1 MSLRQERQVRNVKYI
16 GIDLHRDFFV
26 AVAQES
32 NGTELFK
39 KRYGNSVT
47 SVDEL
52 LSGFTE
58 PPMVVVE
65 ATRNWMWFT
74 KALQDKGC
82 IVQLAHP
89 FRTKAI
95 ASARIKTDSI
105 DAKTLCDLL
114 RADLIPQSYISTPSE
129 LDDRELSRG
138 RINLVHD
145 QTVLKNRVMAILGK
159 DNLRFAGT
167 DLFGVAGKIWLK
179 EQTLSEAK
187 REVINV
193 YLNRLTNTKE
203 AIKILDGRIK
213 QRSSS
218 IPEVEL
224 LQTIP
229 GFGTTTAFLLASEI
243 GPIQRFP
250 NNKKF
255 TSYFGLVPRL
265 SQSGNHAYY
274 GRITKLGNP
283 YVRWALVQ
291 AAHRLVRSNANYR
304 RFADRIAF
312 KHGKKKAIVAVARK
326 LATICFAVLKEKRV
340 YQKEYKSIVVCPAII
355 PERS

>member
-1 MSLRQERQVRNVKYI
+1 MKYI
-16 GIDLHRDFFV
+16 GVDLHRDFFV
-26 AVAQES
+26 AVAQDAS
-32 NGTELFK
+32 GTELFK
-39 KRYGNSVT
+39 KRYGNSSE
-47 SVDEL
+47 SVEQL
-52 LSGFTE
+52 LSEFSE

-65 ATRNWMWFT
+65 ATRNWMWFIA
-74 KALQDKGC
+74 ALQEKGC
-82 IVQLAHP
+82 TVQLAHP

-114 RADLIPQSYISTPSE
+114 RADLIPQAYISNSLE
-129 LDDRELSRG
+129 MDNREVSRA

-145 QTVLKNRVMAILGK
+145 QTMLKNRVLAILAK
-159 DNLRFAGT
+159 DNLRFKGT
-167 DLFGVAGKIWLK
+167 DMFGVKGKVWLQK
-179 EQTLSEAK
+179 QQLSETK
-187 REVINV
+187 REVIEV
-193 YLNRLTNTKE
+193 YLDRLTNTAN
-203 AIKILDGRIK
+203 AIKRLDDIVK
-213 QRSSS
+213 QRSGS
-218 IPEVEL
+218 IPEVSL

-229 GFGTTTAFLLASEI
+229 GIGTTTAFLLASEI
-243 GPIQRFP
+243 GTIKRFP

-283 YVRWALVQ
+283 YVRWSLVQ
-291 AAHRLVRSNANYR
+291 AAHRLVRTNKETKW
-304 RFADRIAF
+304 FADRISF

-326 LATICFAVLKEKRV
+326 LATIVYAVLKENRS
-340 YQKEYKSIVVCPAII
+340 YQKEHKKTVVCPGII

>member
-1 MSLRQERQVRNVKYI
+1 MKYI
-16 GIDLHRDFFV
+16 GVDLHRDFFV
-26 AVAQES
+26 AVAQDNS
-32 NGTELFK
+32 GTELFK
-39 KRYGNSVT
+39 KRYNNSID
-47 SVDEL
+47 SVEQL
-52 LSGFTE
+52 VAEFSET
-58 PPMVVVE
+58 PMVVVE
-65 ATRNWMWFT
+65 ATRNWMWFIA
-74 KALQDKGC
+74 ALQKKGC

-114 RADLIPQSYISTPSE
+114 RADLIPQSYISNAEE
-129 LDDRELSRG
+129 LDNREISRA

-145 QTVLKNRVMAILGK
+145 QTMLKNRVLAILAK
-159 DNLRFAGT
+159 DNLRFTGT
-167 DLFGVAGKIWLK
+167 DMFGIKGKIWLQ
-179 EQTLSEAK
+179 EQKLSDAK
-187 REVINV
+187 REVIGI
-193 YLNRLTNTKE
+193 YLDRLRNTAE
-203 AIKILDGRIK
+203 AIEKLDSMIK
-213 QRSSS
+213 QRSGS
-218 IPEVEL
+218 IPEVSL

-229 GFGTTTAFLLASEI
+229 GIGTTTAFLLASEI
-243 GPIQRFP
+243 GTIKRFP

-283 YVRWALVQ
+283 YVRWSLVQ
-291 AAHRLVRSNANYR
+291 AAHRLVRTDKETK
-304 RFADRIAF
+304 RFADRLSF

-326 LATICFAVLKEKRV
+326 LATICFAVLKEERA
-340 YQKEYKSIVVCPAII
+340 YQKEYKKTVVCPGII

>member
-1 MSLRQERQVRNVKYI
+1 MKYI
-16 GIDLHRDFFV
+16 GVDLHRDFFV
-26 AVAQES
+26 AVAQDNS
-32 NGTELFK
+32 GTELFK
-39 KRYGNSVT
+39 KRYNNSID
-47 SVDEL
+47 SVEQL
-52 LSGFTE
+52 VAEFSET
-58 PPMVVVE
+58 PMVVVE
-65 ATRNWMWFT
+65 ATRNWMWFIA
-74 KALQDKGC
+74 ALQKKGC

-114 RADLIPQSYISTPSE
+114 RADLIPQSYISNAEE
-129 LDDRELSRG
+129 LDNREISRA

-145 QTVLKNRVMAILGK
+145 QTMLKNRVLAILAK
-159 DNLRFAGT
+159 DNLRFTGT
-167 DLFGVAGKIWLK
+167 DMFGIKGKIWLQ
-179 EQTLSEAK
+179 EQKLSDAK
-187 REVINV
+187 REVIEI
-193 YLNRLTNTKE
+193 YLDRLRNTAE
-203 AIKILDGRIK
+203 AIEKLDSMIK
-213 QRSSS
+213 QRSGS
-218 IPEVEL
+218 IPEVSL

-229 GFGTTTAFLLASEI
+229 GIGTTTAFLLASEI
-243 GPIQRFP
+243 GTIKRFP

-283 YVRWALVQ
+283 YVRWSLVQ
-291 AAHRLVRSNANYR
+291 AAHRLVRTDKETK
-304 RFADRIAF
+304 RFADRLSF

-326 LATICFAVLKEKRV
+326 LATICFAVLKEERA
-340 YQKEYKSIVVCPAII
+340 YQKEYKKTVVCPGII

>member
-1 MSLRQERQVRNVKYI
+1 MNYV

-26 AVAQES
+26 AAAQDKKG
-32 NGTELFK
+32 NELFK
-39 KRYGNSVT
+39 KRYSNSIV

-52 LSGFTE
+52 VSQFDF

-65 ATRNWMWFT
+65 ATRNWMWFIA
-74 KALQDKGC
+74 ALQKRGC
-82 IVQLAHP
+82 AVQLAHP

-114 RADLIPQSYISTPSE
+114 RANLIPQSYIANSEE
-129 LDDRELSRG
+129 LDNREVGRG

-145 QTVLKNRVMAILGK
+145 QTLLKNRILAILGK
-159 DNLRFAGT
+159 ENLRFGGS
-167 DLFGVAGKIWLK
+167 DMFGAKGKIWLK
-179 EQTLSEAK
+179 EQSLSDAK
-187 REVINV
+187 HQMVAV
-193 YLNRLTNTKE
+193 YMERLTNVQE
-203 AIKILDGRIK
+203 AIASVDTLVK

-229 GFGTTTAFLLASEI
+229 GIGTTTAFLLASEI
-243 GPIQRFP
+243 GTINRFP
-250 NNKKF
+250 NAKKF

-283 YVRWALVQ
+283 YVRWSLVQ
-291 AAHRLVRSNANYR
+291 AAHRLARTDKASK
-304 RFADRIAF
+304 RFVDRISY
-312 KHGKKKAIVAVARK
+312 KHGKKKAIVALARK
-326 LATICFAVLKEKRV
+326 LATIVYAVLKEKRV
-340 YQKEYKSIVVCPAII
+340 YQKEYKKDPAVCPVII
-355 PERS
+355 PESQPIG